1 LWHIFARNR
10 QSTDARTKDGMFTP
24 ALTIKKVR
32 QREQQRQLQQ
42 VLTSLQGATVAVLLS
57 LFVLLVFIT
66 LLSVIQN
73 KAFPWLPLLGITDDL
88 AFLTAAL
95 IMPCLLLALFKYH
108 SWRFSLFAWDVFV
121 RHIHRPGRRPPSAES
136 LVSLLDAQ
144 QTAFVLA
151 RVSAF
156 LSQLHCRVVK
166 RPPRIWTAGKAPL
179 ALFQQANLL
188 LAP

>member
-1 LWHIFARNR
+1 
-10 QSTDARTKDGMFTP
+10 MFSA

-32 QREQQRQLQQ
+32 QHEQQRQLQQ

-57 LFVLLVFIT
+57 LFIFLVFII
-66 LLSVIQN
+66 LLSFSQT
-73 KAFPWLPLLGITDDL
+73 KTFPWLPLLGITDDL

-95 IMPCLLLALFKYH
+95 IMPCLLLALLKYH
-108 SWRFSLFAWDVFV
+108 SWRFSLFAWGIFL
-121 RHIHRPGRRPPSAES
+121 RHICRPGRRPPSAES
-136 LVSLLDAQ
+136 LVSLLHSQ
-144 QTAFVLA
+144 QTAFVQA
-151 RVSAF
+151 CISAF
-156 LSQLHCRVVK
+156 LWQLHCRVVK